1 MTCLDSYNDTYRK
14 FGGPGYEP
22 VRRRVVVG
30 NGVVVG
36 GAAAVTQA

>member
-1 MTCLDSYNDTYRK
+1 MTCLNCRKGTCSK

-22 VRRRVVVG
+22 VRRGVVVG